1 MPDYDLRLDLIAL
14 AHHLLPPGWRASKRG
29 NYYRN
34 LRDGRRL
41 VAYERR
47 ELWYWLVDDAG
58 VARYSP
64 RGWPT
69 AGEAAEAAEAAARLD
84 GGER

>member
-1 MPDYDLRLDLIAL
+1 MTDYELDLIAL
-14 AHHLLPPGWRASKRG
+14 AHHLLPPGWRRSKRG
-29 NYYRN
+29 NYWRS

-58 VARYSP
+58 TAWYSP
-64 RGWPT
+64 CGWPT
-69 AGEAAEAAEAAARLD
+69 AAEAAEAADAAERE
-84 GGER
+84 GEL